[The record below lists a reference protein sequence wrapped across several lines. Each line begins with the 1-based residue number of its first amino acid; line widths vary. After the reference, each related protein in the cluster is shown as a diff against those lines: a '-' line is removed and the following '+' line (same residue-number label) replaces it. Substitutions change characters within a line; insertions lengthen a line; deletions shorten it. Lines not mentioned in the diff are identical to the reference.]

1 MKISAQMPGYRR
13 ICVDIEGHPNYRCA
27 GMKTKSDGRNDMKKK
42 MILNTATSLLAQLVA
57 VIYGFVLPRLIL
69 EQFGSEVNGLTQ
81 SIKQFL
87 GIINFLDLGV
97 GQVMRSALYRP
108 LEERNVEKISS
119 VLASGGKF
127 YRRLAMMLA
136 GYVAILVCVYPYLVD
151 GDFGWVF
158 TATLIAAMAI
168 SSFAQYY
175 FGIINEQL
183 IHADQRG
190 YVIFTLQIVCN
201 VLNALVC
208 VWLMKAG
215 GSIHAVKL
223 VTSLIF
229 LIRPLVIYLYIQR
242 KYRIDRKIKY
252 SGEPISQ
259 KWNGIAQHISAVVLD
274 GTDTIVLTLFSTLS
288 NVSVYSVY
296 YLVIASLQQL
306 YQSATAGVQSA
317 AGALW
322 AKQDRQAQEKM
333 FAATEM
339 GLHFVTVFL
348 FSCVGLLIVPFVRV
362 YTNGLTD
369 TNYIQPLFA
378 GLLAL
383 AYGIRCLRTPYNIWI
398 LAAGHYKQTQRCH
411 VTAAALNLIISVIA
425 VLRWGLV
432 GVAVGT
438 LIAMVYQTTWMAIY
452 NTKHLLKRPLW
463 SVIKQFGVDILTAG
477 TICLLAAPITLGQ
490 VSYLGWFVMAVKVG
504 LIALTVTVL
513 AAVIF
518 CRKTVMQLLKRRGR

>member
-1 MKISAQMPGYRR
+1 
-13 ICVDIEGHPNYRCA
+13 
-27 GMKTKSDGRNDMKKK
+27 MKKK
-42 MILNTATSLLAQLVA
+42 MLLNTAASLLAQVVA

-97 GQVMRSALYRP
+97 GQVVRSALYRP
-108 LEERNVEKISS
+108 LEERNAAQISS

-127 YRRLAMMLA
+127 YRRLALMLA
-136 GYVAILVCVYPYLVD
+136 GYVAVLVCVYPYLVD
-151 GDFGWVF
+151 GDFGWIY

-190 YVIFTLQIVCN
+190 YVIYTLQIVCN
-201 VLNALVC
+201 VVNAIIC
-208 VWLMKAG
+208 VVLMKMG

-223 VTSLIF
+223 VTSLVF
-229 LIRPLVIYLYIQR
+229 LIKPLTIYLYIQK
-242 KYRIDRKIKY
+242 KYRVNRKIKY
-252 SGEPISQ
+252 SGEPIAQ

-274 GTDTIVLTLFSTLS
+274 GTDTIVLTLFSTLA
-288 NVSVYSVY
+288 NVSIYSVY
-296 YLVIASLQQL
+296 YLVIASIQQL
-306 YQSATAGVQSA
+306 YQSATAGIQSA

-322 AKQDRQAQEKM
+322 ARGDREAQEKM
-333 FAATEM
+333 FAATEV
-339 GLHFVTVFL
+339 GLHFVSVFL
-348 FSCVGLLIVPFVRV
+348 FCCVGLLIVPFVRV

-378 GLLAL
+378 GLLTL

-411 VTAAALNLIISVIA
+411 IIAAALNLLISVVA
-425 VLRWGLV
+425 VWQWGLV
-432 GVAVGT
+432 GVAIGT
-438 LIAMVYQTTWMAIY
+438 LAAMLYQTLWMAIY
-452 NTKHLLKRPLW
+452 NTKNLLKRPLW
-463 SVIKQFGVDILTAG
+463 SVLKQFGVDILTAG
-477 TICLLAAPITLGQ
+477 VVCLLAGRITLGQ
-490 VSYLGWFVMAVKVG
+490 VSYLGWVIMALEVSLIAMAVT
-504 LIALTVTVL
+504 ALSAGVFYRKQVL
-513 AAVIF
+513 A
-518 CRKTVMQLLKRRGR
+518 LLKRRGR

>member
-1 MKISAQMPGYRR
+1 
-13 ICVDIEGHPNYRCA
+13 
-27 GMKTKSDGRNDMKKK
+27 MKKK
-42 MILNTATSLLAQLVA
+42 MLLNTVTSLLAQVVA

-97 GQVMRSALYRP
+97 GQVVRSALYRP
-108 LEERNVEKISS
+108 LGQRNTEQISS
-119 VLASGGKF
+119 VMSSGGKF
-127 YRRLAMMLA
+127 YRRLAYMLV
-136 GYVAILVCVYPYLVD
+136 GYVAVLVCVYPYLVN
-151 GDFGWVF
+151 GNFGWVF

-190 YVIFTLQIVCN
+190 YVIFSLQIVCN
-201 VLNALVC
+201 VLNAVVC
-208 VWLMKAG
+208 VWLMNAG

-223 VTSLIF
+223 VTSLVF
-229 LIRPLVIYLYIQR
+229 LIKPLVIYLYIQR
-242 KYRIDRKIKY
+242 KYRLNRKIKY
-252 SGEPISQ
+252 SGEPITQ

-296 YLVIASLQQL
+296 YLVIASIQQL

-339 GLHFVTVFL
+339 GLHYVTVFL
-348 FSCVGLLIVPFVRV
+348 FSCVGLLIVPFIRV

-378 GLLAL
+378 ALLSV

-411 VTAAALNLIISVIA
+411 VTAAAVNLIISVVA
-425 VLRWGLV
+425 VWRWGLI

-438 LIAMVYQTTWMAIY
+438 LVAMVYQTVWMAIY
-452 NTKHLLKRPLW
+452 NTKNLLKRPLG
-463 SVIKQFGVDILTAG
+463 SVLKQFGVDIFTAG
-477 TICLLAAPITLGQ
+477 AICLLAGRLTLGQ
-490 VSYLGWFVMAVKVG
+490 LTYLGWVILAVQVA
-504 LIALTVTVL
+504 LIAMTVTALSAIV
-513 AAVIF
+513 F
-518 CRKTVMQLLKRRGR
+518 YRKQVVSLLKRKSR